1 MTPVSSSIVS
11 VVEFE
16 ERVVEN
22 HHDEAIRGAEE
33 DEDDRGDHVCAEC
46 ESSVRKRVE
55 RYGKEVERVPAPI
68 DGDVRRGPINDCS
81 WAYRIADKP
90 GFPTLLHGATSG
102 LQGFGTVE
110 SPSLD
115 R

>member
-55 RYGKEVERVPAPI
+55 RYGKEVE
-68 DGDVRRGPINDCS
+68 
-81 WAYRIADKP
+81 
-90 GFPTLLHGATSG
+90 THLLS
-102 LQGFGTVE
+102 
-110 SPSLD
+110 SSL
-115 R
+115 